1 MDEDVFD
8 GVVSNLPV
16 DFQAGEENFAIDT
29 VDAFG
34 LLELRE
40 KGRFDLALMSCRP
53 VIERDDSAQLEI
65 FQKLLSNKS
74 NMLFGIYDEDGRIIG
89 RVSFYDY
96 NSRNLSVE
104 MGYVLLEEYQGRGIM
119 SSALESILSAVFQRC
134 KVNKIYAQTCA
145 VNVKSR
151 KLLENSGF
159 VIDGRLREHHEYH
172 SVFYDDYIYSVLKKD
187 FMRKEET
194 DGRGNYAK

>member
-1 MDEDVFD
+1 MFD

-40 KGRFDLALMSCRP
+40 KGKFDLALMSCRP

-74 NMLFGIYDEDGRIIG
+74 NMLLGIYDE
-89 RVSFYDY
+89 
-96 NSRNLSVE
+96 
-104 MGYVLLEEYQGRGIM
+104 
-119 SSALESILSAVFQRC
+119 
-134 KVNKIYAQTCA
+134 
-145 VNVKSR
+145 
-151 KLLENSGF
+151 
-159 VIDGRLREHHEYH
+159 DGRLREHHEYH
-172 SVFYDDYIYSVLKKD
+172 SVFYDDYIYSV
-187 FMRKEET
+187 
-194 DGRGNYAK
+194 